1 MKAFRLYII
10 FIVFF
15 VGHLLASAQSS
26 FRLINT
32 SQGLPDDE
40 VKALFWTPDGRLG
53 VRTSSSLSFFDGCT
67 FRSVPPMG
75 DEGYSADYI
84 SALSTAYVD
93 ARQRVWIKELGKFLV
108 FDLTK
113 DAYVRDVK
121 GLLASMGIRERVR
134 DFFIDSAKNLWFV
147 TASGKM
153 LMVKASKLGEAEN
166 QCRQIKIR
174 TGGLRDVCNFNGN
187 HWFLYSDGWVMG
199 MNAAMTKTISSERVW
214 LGDVPARDFM
224 QFAQNKHQLWLMWNH
239 GVASYQPS
247 ASANHQPSLSANLQS
262 SVSVTHHWQH
272 RYENEAAALVVLS
285 IAEDGTAYAS
295 IRQAGLLTIAPNGK
309 TSLLTEIHTLD
320 GETLIDDI
328 QGIAC
333 SRGNLLLGL
342 WSKGLCLHH
351 PNMQQFAYFPFV
363 AMGLKMNGYRIND
376 LPNGL
381 PLLSSDKGL
390 FALNALSL
398 QASPISLGG
407 SDYIRSMMDSKGRL
421 WAGTFRQGLFLREKG
436 IVHHIMQGS
445 IPAKDINYDI
455 VRGFLED
462 HAHRIWVNYHGGIG
476 WINEQSRRIV
486 PLGNKALEKY
496 KVVNDF
502 KEDKLHR
509 IWVAATQGLFVYS
522 SATRRALFPKD
533 LVKDEATQVK
543 LNGPCKAL
551 LIDRQGWVW
560 VGTFNGLFVINPK
573 DKSSRFFGK
582 AEGMPNEMINGMI
595 EDRYGNVWVTTPNG
609 LCRFLRLQDGEMKL
623 MVFDSQ
629 NKLGKTNFG
638 WMTVGHLAGGNLFFG
653 TPDGYYIVNPADV
666 KEMKYTGHP
675 IFTSLRVNNQE
686 VSPGKEV
693 DGRTILTSALSA
705 TEKLVLKHHENFI
718 TILFSGLNFDMPSHT
733 YYKYR
738 LKGMSDRWIE
748 INPQDG
754 VGRANF
760 TNLAPGSYELEVYS
774 AGFDKVW
781 NEQPATL
788 KIEVQP
794 PLWATWWAKLIYLLF
809 IIAILTW
816 GYRWKMD
823 QNRKRMEDE
832 NYKELEE
839 MKYRFFT
846 NISHEFRTLLTL
858 IITPIGSILK
868 RTTDSE
874 TRHQLNDVS
883 RNAGDLL
890 QLVNQLLDF
899 RKMEMNGER
908 LNLQSGNLNEFIQYT
923 TMKFMPLAEQKNI
936 RLTFEDKTEGLFM
949 YFDKDKLGKVLTNL
963 LSNAFKFTKAGGKVN
978 VCLEKCILDSRRCA
992 HIIVEDTGCG
1002 IPKEEQGHVFER
1014 FYRTE
1019 QDSSSQQIGSGIGLN
1034 MVYEYIQLHEGKVSL
1049 ESEEGKGSRF
1059 IVDIPADLK
1068 REVQQEASEENH
1080 IASSVMADVVDGA
1093 VGVQTSLK
1101 IEKTVLVVEDNE
1113 DFSHF
1118 LSQELG
1124 RIYNKVLTA
1133 KDGIEGAMKAEAENP
1148 DIIVSDVMMPRM
1160 NGTDMCRRI
1169 KENIETSHIPIILLT
1184 AWSTDEGRAAGYKA
1198 GADAYIAK
1206 PFDME
1211 VLLARI
1217 SNLLEK
1223 QEKRQRDFSHSIS
1236 LDPKTVTDSSP
1247 DEDFLKEVIA
1257 CIEKN
1262 IDNSEYTIDSLST
1275 DVVMSRMS
1283 LYRKMKS
1290 LTGQTPADF
1299 IRTVRLKTAAKLLKE
1314 EKCTVSEA
1322 CYRTGFASPQNFAKH
1337 FKEMFGVLPSQ
1348 YS

>member
-1 MKAFRLYII
+1 MKALRLYLI

-15 VGHLLASAQSS
+15 VSHLLASAQSS

-32 SQGLPDDE
+32 SAGLPDDE
-40 VKALFWTPDGRLG
+40 VKALFWTSDGRLG

-67 FRSVPPMG
+67 FHSVPPMG
-75 DEGYSADYI
+75 DEAYAADYV

-93 ARQRVWIKELGKFLV
+93 ARQRVWIKELGKLLV

-121 GLLASMGIRERVR
+121 GLLASMGIKEKVR
-134 DFFIDSAKNLWFV
+134 DMFIDSGKDLWFV

-153 LMVKASKLGEAEN
+153 LMVKASKIGEQEN
-166 QCRQIKIR
+166 PCRQMKIR
-174 TGGLRDVCNFNGN
+174 TKGLRDVCNFNGN
-187 HWFLYSDGWVMG
+187 HWFLYADGWVKG
-199 MNAAMTKTISSERVW
+199 MNAAMTKTISVERVW
-214 LGDVPARDFM
+214 QGEVPARDFM
-224 QFAQNKHQLWLMWNH
+224 QFAQNKHQLWLMWNR

-247 ASANHQPSLSANLQS
+247 STA
-262 SVSVTHHWQH
+262 THWQH

-342 WSKGLCLHH
+342 WSKGLCLYH

-390 FALNALSL
+390 FALNALSHH
-398 QASPISLGG
+398 ASPISLGG

-436 IVHHIMQGS
+436 IVHHIMQGG

-476 WINEQSRRIV
+476 CFDEQRRRIV

-502 KEDKLHR
+502 KEDRLHR

-522 SATRRALFPKD
+522 PASRRALFPKD

-543 LNGPCKAL
+543 LNGPCKVL
-551 LIDRQGWVW
+551 LIDHQGWVW
-560 VGTFNGLFVINPK
+560 VGTLNGLFVINPK
-573 DKSSRFFGK
+573 DKSSRFFGR
-582 AEGMPNEMINGMI
+582 AEGMPNEMINGLI
-595 EDRYGNVWVTTPNG
+595 EDRYGNVWVSTPSG
-609 LCRFLRLQDGEMKL
+609 LCRFQRLQDGEMKL

-629 NKLGKTNFG
+629 NKLGKSNFG
-638 WMTVGHLAGGNLFFG
+638 CMTVGHLAGGNLFFG
-653 TPDGYYIVNPADV
+653 TQDGYYIVNPADV

-686 VSPGKEV
+686 LVPGKEV

-748 INPQDG
+748 MNPQDG

-760 TNLAPGSYELEVYS
+760 TDLAPGSYVLEVYS

-781 NEQPATL
+781 SEQPATL
-788 KIEVQP
+788 LIEVQP

-809 IIAILTW
+809 FIAILTW
-816 GYRWKMD
+816 GYRWKME

-832 NYKELEE
+832 KYKELEE

-949 YFDKDKLGKVLTNL
+949 YFDKDKVGKVLTNL

-992 HIIVEDTGCG
+992 HIVVEDTGCG

-1059 IVDIPADLK
+1059 IVDIPTDLK
-1068 REVQQEASEENH
+1068 REVQQEASEENC
-1080 IASSVMADVVDGA
+1080 IASPVMDDVVDGA
-1093 VGVQTSLK
+1093 VGVQTSRK

-1124 RIYNKVLTA
+1124 RIYNKVLMA

-1148 DIIVSDVMMPRM
+1148 DIIVSDVMMQRM

-1184 AWSTDEGRAAGYKA
+1184 AWSTDEGRATGYKA

-1275 DVVMSRMS
+1275 DIVMSRMS

-1322 CYRTGFASPQNFAKH
+1322 CYRTGFASPQNFSKH